1 VAYSRAGDRGRYW
14 MAGLPRFAL
23 VQLEGG
29 EDVPVVALRPVQD
42 SDLDSR
48 FDQMRDPAS
57 ALMAW

>member
-1 VAYSRAGDRGRYW
+1 

>member
-1 VAYSRAGDRGRYW
+1 
-14 MAGLPRFAL
+14 MAGLPSFAL